1 MNEQNKHSQSSS
13 ERHAPPPMPEGA
25 RTRSGEAHTKPG
37 AKDAPDQQLITYSV
51 AVNIWPRPP
60 LDPSNFGLLDLSQAA
75 GTEFLPGLPGMI
87 VDTSL
92 KDQYSLVPETDIP
105 FSFVV
110 AYGSDDYCK
119 LATGAADKVV
129 GIALYDSTAPTQVI
143 SALSAGYYGYRAYE
157 WAVRILRVGRMWAL
171 PGSAVARGDAVSFDA
186 TGALGGPG
194 GTALPGASWMSDAS
208 VGDLAVIQINLA

>member
-1 MNEQNKHSQSSS
+1 MSDQTNKQSQSNS
-13 ERHAPPPMPEGA
+13 ERHAPPPMPEKRGGDEA
-25 RTRSGEAHTKPG
+25 RQKTG
-37 AKDAPDQQLITYSV
+37 AKDAPEQEAVIFSG
-51 AVNIWPRPP
+51 AVNIYPRPP

-92 KDQYSLVPETDIP
+92 KDQFSLVPETDIP

-119 LATGAADKVV
+119 LATGVADKVV
-129 GIALYDSTAPTQVI
+129 GVALYDATAPTQVI

-171 PGSAVARGDAVSFDA
+171 PASAVSRGEAATFDN
-186 TGALGGPG
+186 TGALRGAGGNPIS
-194 GTALPGASWMSDAS
+194 GAVWMSDAS
-208 VGDLAVIQINLA
+208 IGDLAIVQFNLYQ

>member
-1 MNEQNKHSQSSS
+1 MNEQSKHSQSNS
-13 ERHAPPPMPEGA
+13 ERHAPPPMPEKRGGDEA
-25 RTRSGEAHTKPG
+25 RTKPG
-37 AKDAPDQQLITYSV
+37 PKDAPGQQLVTFSS

-119 LATGAADKVV
+119 LATGVADKVV
-129 GIALYDSTAPTQVI
+129 GIALYDATAPTQVV

-171 PGSAVARGDAVSFDA
+171 PGSAVARGDLVSFDA

-194 GTALPGASWMSDAS
+194 GTPLPGASWMSDAS